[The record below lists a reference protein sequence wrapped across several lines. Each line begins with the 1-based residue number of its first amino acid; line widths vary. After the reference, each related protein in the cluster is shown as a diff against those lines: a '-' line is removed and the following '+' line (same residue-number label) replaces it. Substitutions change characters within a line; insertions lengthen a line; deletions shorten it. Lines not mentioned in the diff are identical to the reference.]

1 MTASRE
7 TAVTATPPP
16 AADLDITVEVSQSDA
31 SASEAAEGLRFVVA
45 LSHAH
50 SQAIT
55 FRYGGFGKTA
65 SSDQDFTLDAG
76 DTSLDIV
83 VPVIDDNTVEGD
95 ETLTVYVYATSGIT
109 IPGYFVYATDT
120 ITDDD

>member
-16 AADLDITVEVSQSDA
+16 AADLDSTVEVSQSDA

-45 LSHAH
+45 LSQRIRRPSPSA
-50 SQAIT
+50 
-55 FRYGGFGKTA
+55 TA
-65 SSDQDFTLDAG
+65 GSAERPLRQDFTLAAG
-76 DTSLDIV
+76 ATSLDIV

-109 IPGYFVYATDT
+109 IPGYFVYADGT